1 MPVIA
6 HISDLHFGTE
16 DPAIAQGLLE
26 DLAQVQPNLVVN
38 SGDLT
43 QRARVR
49 QFIAARTFLDR
60 IPFPQLTVPGN
71 HDIPLYDMTRRFL
84 APLAR
89 YRRYI
94 AKDLCPMFQTEQL
107 AVMGVNTARSFTWK
121 NGRISL
127 DQIGQIRSAFCAV
140 PFALFKSLAR

>member
-16 DPAIAQGLLE
+16 QPAVAQGLLD
-26 DLAQVQPNLVVN
+26 DLLEIKPDLVVN

-49 QFIAARTFLDR
+49 QFMAARTFMNR

-71 HDIPLYDMTRRFL
+71 HDIPFYDVMMRFFS
-84 APLAR
+84 PL
-89 YRRYI
+89 
-94 AKDLCPMFQTEQL
+94 
-107 AVMGVNTARSFTWK
+107 
-121 NGRISL
+121 
-127 DQIGQIRSAFCAV
+127 
-140 PFALFKSLAR
+140 

>member
-16 DPAIAQGLLE
+16 DPAVAEGLLA
-26 DLAQVQPNLVVN
+26 DLATQQPALVVN

-43 QRARVR
+43 QRARAG
-49 QFIAARTFLDR
+49 QFRAARAFLDR

-71 HDIPLYDMTRRFL
+71 HDIPFYDVARRFL
-84 APLAR
+84 SPLSR

-94 AKDLCPMFQTEQL
+94 TPDLAPRFESEQFVVL
-107 AVMGVNTARSFTWK
+107 GVNTARSATWK

-127 DQIGQIRSAFCAV
+127 EQIEEIRGELYAL
-140 PFALFKSLAR
+140 PFATF